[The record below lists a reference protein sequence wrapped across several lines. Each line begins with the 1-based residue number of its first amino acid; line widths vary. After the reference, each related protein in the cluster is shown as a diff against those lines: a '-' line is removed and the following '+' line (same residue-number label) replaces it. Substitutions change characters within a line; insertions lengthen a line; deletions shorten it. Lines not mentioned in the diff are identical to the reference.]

1 MGLTTP
7 VISNGLLLLIYNCE
21 ALETNVTCN
30 GTQLKG
36 HRDGDSSPPH
46 CPPPSYPRTYQ
57 DSDVEEPINKLQNL
71 PAQASSPLESDRHVQ
86 SKPTSL
92 MSFIPTWILG
102 QFKSG
107 DNAHVEKPLA
117 LPGESQG
124 RRSRVGCCLWGR
136 TELDTTEVT

>member
-1 MGLTTP
+1 MWKNQSTSYRIFQHKP
-7 VISNGLLLLIYNCE
+7 
-21 ALETNVTCN
+21 A
-30 GTQLKG
+30 
-36 HRDGDSSPPH
+36 
-46 CPPPSYPRTYQ
+46 PS
-57 DSDVEEPINKLQNL
+57 
-71 PAQASSPLESDRHVQ
+71 LESDRHVQ